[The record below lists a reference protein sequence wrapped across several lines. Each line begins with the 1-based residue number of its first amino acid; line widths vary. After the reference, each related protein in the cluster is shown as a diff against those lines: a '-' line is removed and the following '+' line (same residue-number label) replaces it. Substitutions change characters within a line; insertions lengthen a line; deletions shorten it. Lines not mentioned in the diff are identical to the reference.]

1 MMSLSAD
8 GPTGAPSAPADTVC
22 GSAGPPAD
30 VSRSS
35 VARCARDSVCPPL
48 QAKPILTPPMFTFQR
63 INAPVKRRSEEELN
77 GTGMNKRA
85 RSLTCPSLLSWPRKV
100 PCNNGRRVRSCSLSC
115 LSPSPVSGTNV
126 FMPSNMHRLI
136 SGSASTVSPRAK
148 VKNTQPRPSTPPE
161 PKHWRAYN
169 MPHLSRV
176 SGDTAEDL
184 SRVTVSLPS
193 SDSPM
198 EQQTPPKTSRTL
210 SQTTVD
216 VAGSIQFV
224 FGENMSE
231 RVLSPQKSPCGEEM
245 SGTDCSSNDS
255 DSSSSEASN
264 TMTVQSTLWESAA
277 AYTNACRRRCLPKQV
292 KVFTG
297 EENESNVVQLTCKLF
312 VLERGSHSWRE
323 RGRGILRLNDLKRGA
338 RGCLQSRMVMRHEG
352 NLKVILNTK
361 LYAHTHLRRP
371 TRCNLQLTATD
382 VESRGVRVFL
392 IQASARDVARLYVAV
407 HHRLVALRCS
417 SASVALGDGDT
428 ETALADR
435 DGPCS
440 NEEEEDDE
448 EEEAEEDAIFI
459 THVRSGDCNWRHSH
473 SRLRP

>member
-85 RSLTCPSLLSWPRKV
+85 RSLTCPSLLSWPRK
-100 PCNNGRRVRSCSLSC
+100 
-115 LSPSPVSGTNV
+115 
-126 FMPSNMHRLI
+126 
-136 SGSASTVSPRAK
+136 VSPRAK

>member
-1 MMSLSAD
+1 MGPSYVGTTCCGPGDSTSKTICKIESAD
-8 GPTGAPSAPADTVC
+8 
-22 GSAGPPAD
+22 
-30 VSRSS
+30 
-35 VARCARDSVCPPL
+35 VA
-48 QAKPILTPPMFTFQR
+48 F
-63 INAPVKRRSEEELN
+63 
-77 GTGMNKRA
+77 
-85 RSLTCPSLLSWPRKV
+85 
-100 PCNNGRRVRSCSLSC
+100 
-115 LSPSPVSGTNV
+115 
-126 FMPSNMHRLI
+126 H
-136 SGSASTVSPRAK
+136 
-148 VKNTQPRPSTPPE
+148 
-161 PKHWRAYN
+161 
-169 MPHLSRV
+169 
-176 SGDTAEDL
+176 
-184 SRVTVSLPS
+184 
-193 SDSPM
+193 
-198 EQQTPPKTSRTL
+198 RTL

-231 RVLSPQKSPCGEEM
+231 RVLVSLIYSPSPGWV
-245 SGTDCSSNDS
+245 
-255 DSSSSEASN
+255 ASLSAQL
-264 TMTVQSTLWESAA
+264 TVQSTLWESAA

-459 THVRSGDCNWRHSH
+459 THVRSGKG
-473 SRLRP
+473 